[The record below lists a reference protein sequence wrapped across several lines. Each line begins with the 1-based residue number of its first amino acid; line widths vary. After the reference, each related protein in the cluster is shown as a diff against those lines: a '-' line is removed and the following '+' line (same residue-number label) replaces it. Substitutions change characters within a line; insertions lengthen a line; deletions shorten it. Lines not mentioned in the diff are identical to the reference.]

1 MPKLITKKYMENK
14 QTATE
19 WIFQQLWETPKD
31 KFEWYAILE
40 KAKQMEKEQ
49 LNIARMDGI
58 DLANKGYGKQTNQK

>member
-1 MPKLITKKYMENK
+1 MENK

-58 DLANKGYGKQTNQK
+58 NLSDKGYKKQTD